1 MTGAEL
7 GQPAASAVAEGVTK
21 LSPPRLPL
29 DPGQAHAVAYAVAI
43 LRALAEATDEAGE
56 PTPGNTERA
65 AVALGMSRRTLDD
78 HIARLG
84 LRELQSALWSRSV
97 RQPRRRGQ
105 PG

>member
-1 MTGAEL
+1 MT
-7 GQPAASAVAEGVTK
+7 
-21 LSPPRLPL
+21 PPRFPL
-29 DPGQAHAVAYAVAI
+29 DPGQALALAYAVAI
-43 LRALAEATDEAGE
+43 LQALADATAESGD

-84 LRELQSALWSRSV
+84 LRELQSALWSRSA
-97 RQPRRRGQ
+97 RQPCKGRQ